1 MKKQLIIIL
10 LTFGMIA
17 CNGVSEEEHEKVLIE
32 KELLEAEVQERDS
45 SLNEFFSTLNS
56 IETNLAIIKSKE
68 NIISEETSY
77 SLEGREDVRE
87 RINEDIILI
96 GELMEKNRQLITEL
110 NQSLRKSNTRIK
122 ELENMVERLTK
133 QLEEKEIEIM
143 VLKDELAKLNFQVD
157 VLTAKVDDLE
167 EEKRL
172 REQHIAEKTNELNT
186 AYYAI
191 GSRKELMENDIVS
204 REGGFLGIGRTS
216 VLQPDFDDSYFTKID
231 IRDAREILII
241 GDKPKIITSH
251 PSNSYSIN
259 EDGDNYYIEI
269 NDINKFWSASRYL
282 VVVID

>member
-172 REQHIAEKTNELNT
+172 REQHIAKKTNELNT

>member
-10 LTFGMIA
+10 LAFGMIA

-191 GSRKELMENDIVS
+191 GSRKELMENDIIS